1 MDNRKTNFIVIG
13 PNYYN
18 YSFSTVRCLRNMGYS
33 VNFFEEKAFYE
44 NCSYFKRKLYKL
56 GIDALKERW
65 NKEWN
70 QELINFIRLNA
81 TTKTKLI
88 FLSGGVITSNT
99 LLQLQDYDKV
109 LILWDSIK
117 RATVDFLERLR
128 LYNKVY
134 FFEYDDLDY
143 IKKHFNIINAT
154 YLPVGYDENI
164 YFPRSSL
171 LDISNKDIDIS
182 FVGAVTAERFHL
194 LEKVA
199 YYANQTGKK
208 LIIYGKWFNDR
219 WPWMTWKFKKNHPD
233 LFSCLNNYNIP
244 PEKTADVYR
253 RSKIVLNINKSIHKS
268 ISPRTFEILATNS
281 FQLMN
286 SGQESNNTL
295 NLMKDLVL
303 FKTEDDLI
311 AKINYYL
318 SHENERKEIAQ
329 NGFIDCQHFS
339 LSNILSKVLADF
351 EDIK

>member
-1 MDNRKTNFIVIG
+1 M
-13 PNYYN
+13 
-18 YSFSTVRCLRNMGYS
+18 
-33 VNFFEEKAFYE
+33 
-44 NCSYFKRKLYKL
+44 
-56 GIDALKERW
+56 AL
-65 NKEWN
+65 
-70 QELINFIRLNA
+70 
-81 TTKTKLI
+81 
-88 FLSGGVITSNT
+88 
-99 LLQLQDYDKV
+99 
-109 LILWDSIK
+109 
-117 RATVDFLERLR
+117 
-128 LYNKVY
+128 
-134 FFEYDDLDY
+134 DDLE
-143 IKKHFNIINAT
+143 
-154 YLPVGYDENI
+154 V
-164 YFPRSSL
+164 
-171 LDISNKDIDIS
+171 
-182 FVGAVTAERFHL
+182 
-194 LEKVA
+194 
-199 YYANQTGKK
+199 Q
-208 LIIYGKWFNDR
+208 
-219 WPWMTWKFKKNHPD
+219 KNHPD

-351 EDIK
+351 EDITAVYSF